1 VTSVATPRSTVRAAL
16 DPAVGHADPDHA
28 VRHAPDPAVRHAP
41 ELAADR
47 LRAHLAELEPAAG
60 PDPAAIRVVRAPG
73 RVNLVG
79 EHTDYNLGYVLPAA
93 IDLEIRLA
101 FVPADDRRVELVSAT
116 TGERASFDLDAIGP
130 SPGGMAAYV
139 AGTAWALAE
148 AGIAT
153 RGFRGMLA
161 SSLPRASGLSSSAAL
176 ELASAWALAV
186 DPAAI
191 DALELARVCQRAEN
205 AYVGVNCGLMD
216 QFASACGVAGAAML
230 LDCRSLESRPVALPL
245 ATHALV
251 AIHTGSTRSLTT
263 SQYNA
268 RRAQCEAA
276 AAALAADDPAIR
288 SLRDVTPAML
298 PAVAV
303 RVDEETFRRCR
314 HVVTENAR
322 VEETIAALASG
333 DLAAVGRAWAAS
345 HTSLRDDYEV
355 VSPELDALVEIAA
368 TVPGVAATRMTGA
381 GFGGCTINLVE
392 RGAVE
397 GLRERVEAAYPART
411 GLTPR
416 VYPVDAVAGAGFAP
430 GG

>member
-1 VTSVATPRSTVRAAL
+1 VTQAPGAT
-16 DPAVGHADPDHA
+16 ADGA
-28 VRHAPDPAVRHAP
+28 VRRAP
-41 ELAADR
+41 ELAPDR
-47 LRAHLAELEPAAG
+47 LRARLAGVDPGAAA
-60 PDPAAIRVVRAPG
+60 DPAAIRVVRAPG

-79 EHTDYNLGYVLPAA
+79 EHTDYNLGFVLPAA
-93 IDLEIRLA
+93 VDLEIRIA
-101 FVPADDRRVELVSAT
+101 FAPADDHRVELVSET

-139 AGTAWALAE
+139 AGTAWALGE
-148 AGIAT
+148 AGVPT
-153 RGFRGMLA
+153 RGLRGVLA

-176 ELASAWALAV
+176 ELAAAWALAV

-191 DALELARVCQRAEN
+191 PPLDLARICQRAEN

-230 LDCRSLESRPVALPL
+230 LDCRSLDWRPVELPL
-245 ATHALV
+245 ASHALV
-251 AIHTGSTRSLTT
+251 VIHTGSTRSLSA

-276 AAALAADDPAIR
+276 AAVLAGDDPAIR

-298 PAVAV
+298 PAAEA

-314 HVVTENAR
+314 HVVTENGR
-322 VEETIAALASG
+322 VEATIAALAAG
-333 DLAAVGRAWAAS
+333 DLGAVGEAWAAS
-345 HTSLRDDYEV
+345 HASLRDDYEV

-368 TVPGVAATRMTGA
+368 SVSGVTAARMTGA
-381 GFGGCTINLVE
+381 GFGGCTVNLVE

-397 GLRERVEAAYPART
+397 ALRERVLADYPART

-416 VYPVDAVAGAGFAP
+416 VYAVDAVAGAGFAAEA
-430 GG
+430 